1 MKILKNLLIFA
12 LGIICGVFML
22 LKFIWKYD
30 VDILISI
37 KKIFLDA
44 IHVLLLGYHSKY
56 YQYRFTKYWSGYSG
70 YRPHSTPYR
79 YGAYKTWKEDNSDD
93 ELEEEEEDEFEE

>member
-1 MKILKNLLIFA
+1 MKILKSLLIFI
-12 LGIICGVFML
+12 LGVISGVYML

-30 VDILISI
+30 VGIIISI

-56 YQYRFTKYWSGYSG
+56 YQYRFTKYWGGYNG
-70 YRPHSTPYR
+70 YRPYR
-79 YGAYKTWKEDNSDD
+79 YGAYRTWKEDNN
-93 ELEEEEEDEFEE
+93 EEEEEDDFED

>member
-1 MKILKNLLIFA
+1 MKILKSLLIFV
-12 LGIICGVFML
+12 LGVISGVYML

-30 VDILISI
+30 VGIIISI

-56 YQYRFTKYWSGYSG
+56 YQYRFTKYWGGYSG
-70 YRPHSTPYR
+70 YRPYR
-79 YGAYKTWKEDNSDD
+79 YGAYRTWKEDNDD
-93 ELEEEEEDEFEE
+93 EEEEEDDFED

>member
-1 MKILKNLLIFA
+1 MKILKSLLIFV
-12 LGIICGVFML
+12 LGVISGVYML

-30 VDILISI
+30 VDIIISI

-56 YQYRFTKYWSGYSG
+56 YQYRFTKYWGGYNG
-70 YRPHSTPYR
+70 YRPYR
-79 YGAYKTWKEDNSDD
+79 YGAYRTWKEDNDD
-93 ELEEEEEDEFEE
+93 EEEEDDFED

>member
-1 MKILKNLLIFA
+1 MKILKSLLIFV
-12 LGIICGVFML
+12 LGVISGVYML

-44 IHVLLLGYHSKY
+44 IHVLILGYHSKY
-56 YQYRFTKYWSGYSG
+56 YQYRFTKYWSGYSR
-70 YRPHSTPYR
+70 YRPYR
-79 YGAYKTWKEDNSDD
+79 YGAYRTWKEDNDD
-93 ELEEEEEDEFEE
+93 EEEEDEFED